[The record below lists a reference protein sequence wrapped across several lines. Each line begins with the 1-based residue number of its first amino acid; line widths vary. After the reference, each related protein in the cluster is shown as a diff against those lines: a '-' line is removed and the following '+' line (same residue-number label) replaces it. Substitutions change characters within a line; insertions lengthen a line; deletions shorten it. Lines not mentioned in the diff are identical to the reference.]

1 MRYAIETTGR
11 LLLPE
16 QLETQALTVLEHELA
31 ARPGPFSDADD
42 VATLAELAG
51 SAGAAVRREGD
62 WLLLATDTSGAPT
75 WSDQATAFYVGLARW
90 VREGQVDLRGEDGA
104 AWSYRF
110 GPDGVIQ
117 VGQNGW
123 DGSLVPFGGPVAAS
137 PEPSAAK
144 PAHSPAVLTLVF
156 LVGIL
161 LIVGVA
167 FLASGI

>member
-1 MRYAIETTGR
+1 MRYAVETTGR

-16 QLETQALTVLEHELA
+16 NLEPQALTVLELELA
-31 ARPGPFSDADD
+31 ARPGPFTEPHDAD
-42 VATLAELAG
+42 TLAELAT

-62 WLLLATDTSGAPT
+62 WLLLATDTAGDPT
-75 WSDQATAFYVGLARW
+75 WSDQATAFYTGLARW
-90 VREGQVDLRGEDGA
+90 VRDGEVHVRGEDGS

-123 DGSLVPFGGPVAAS
+123 DGSLVPFGDPVEKS
-137 PEPSAAK
+137 PPPEAGERT
-144 PAHSPAVLTLVF
+144 HSPVVLTLVF

-161 LIVGVA
+161 LIVGIA
-167 FLASGI
+167 MLAAGL